1 MRRIEQ
7 LAGSFIEEV
16 HCILILHI
24 LAVIVGRCRKNS
36 SAVVIIDIA
45 PVYPAVDNLVLGK
58 LPQQLALLVNRQH
71 FGVITPAAVLAHQKA
86 VSVGIDIVFLIDCN
100 MNH

>member
-7 LAGSFIEEV
+7 LASYFIEEI
-16 HCILILHI
+16 HRILILHI
-24 LAVIVGRCRKNS
+24 LAVIVGGCRKNS

-58 LPQQLALLVNRQH
+58 LPQQPALLVNRQH
-71 FGVITPAAVLAHQKA
+71 LGIIASAAVLAHQKT
-86 VSVGIDIVFLIDCN
+86 VGIGIDIVFLVDCN
-100 MNH
+100 MHH

>member
-45 PVYPAVDNLVLGK
+45 PVYPAVDNLIFRE
-58 LPQQLALLVNRQH
+58 LPQQLALFAHRQH
-71 FGVITPAAVLAHQKA
+71 LGIIASAAVLAHQKT
-86 VSVGIDIVFLIDCN
+86 VGIGIDIVFLVDCN
-100 MNH
+100 MHH